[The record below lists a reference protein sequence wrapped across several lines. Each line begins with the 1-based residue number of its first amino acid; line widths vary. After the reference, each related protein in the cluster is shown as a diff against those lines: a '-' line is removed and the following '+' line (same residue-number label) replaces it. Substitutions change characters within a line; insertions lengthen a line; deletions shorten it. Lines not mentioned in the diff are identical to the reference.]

1 MKRDTS
7 YKCPTH
13 CPWPCHKEYSMSVHK
28 ANIMPVFGRR
38 KRQVQSIQ
46 CTGDCSSCLAGK
58 SSRCYQYPAIDKPV
72 FVRLFVIGFNLF
84 SSSYIYTQF

>member
-13 CPWPCHKEYSMSVHK
+13 CPATCHKEFSMSVHK
-28 ANIMPVFGRR
+28 AYIMSVLGRR
-38 KRQVQSIQ
+38 KRQVLSSQ

-58 SSRCYQYPAIDKPV
+58 SSRCYQYPAIAKHA
-72 FVRLFVIGFNLF
+72 FVRLFAIGLYLF
-84 SSSYIYTQF
+84 SFSYKYTQI